1 MVFELNALSEFL
13 FDDGFST
20 LALVDV
26 EEEEEEEEHSP
37 ISVIY
42 FFVLVFSLVDVFTNA
57 RGTKS
62 DKSRPRSEGVK
73 A

>member
-20 LALVDV
+20 LPLVDV
-26 EEEEEEEEHSP
+26 EEEEEEEEEHSP

-62 DKSRPRSEGVK
+62 DKSRV
-73 A
+73 

>member
-42 FFVLVFSLVDVFTNA
+42 FFVLVLSRLLLMCLQTHVALRV
-57 RGTKS
+57 TKVVQ
-62 DKSRPRSEGVK
+62 VK